1 MDNSKIKKTCEAL
14 EEHIEMLTRKRGS
27 MSPQD
32 IELLCKDLCAMESLK
47 RLEEGGGG
55 YSEAHS
61 GDSSYRRGRAMDGR
75 FTSRDG
81 GGGSGSSGY
90 YDGGLGGSSARYYD
104 GGSGNSGYSG
114 HSKKDRLIDHI
125 EHLMDAAQNEQE
137 RQFLRNWLDRIN
149 NS

>member
-1 MDNSKIKKTCEAL
+1 MENGKFKKACEAL

-90 YDGGLGGSSARYYD
+90 YDGG
-104 GGSGNSGYSG
+104 SGNSGYSG

-125 EHLMDAAQNEQE
+125 EQLMDAAQNEQE

>member
-1 MDNSKIKKTCEAL
+1 MDNGKLKKAYEAL
-14 EEHIEMLTRKRGS
+14 EEHIEMLTRKRGN

-47 RLEEGGGG
+47 RLEEGEGG

-61 GDSSYRRGRAMDGR
+61 GDSSYRRGRAMSGR

-81 GGGSGSSGY
+81 GSSSEGY
-90 YDGGLGGSSARYYD
+90 YDGNSGGNSSRYYD

-125 EHLMDAAQNEQE
+125 EQLMDAAQNEQE
-137 RQFLRNWLDRIN
+137 RQFLRNWLNRIN